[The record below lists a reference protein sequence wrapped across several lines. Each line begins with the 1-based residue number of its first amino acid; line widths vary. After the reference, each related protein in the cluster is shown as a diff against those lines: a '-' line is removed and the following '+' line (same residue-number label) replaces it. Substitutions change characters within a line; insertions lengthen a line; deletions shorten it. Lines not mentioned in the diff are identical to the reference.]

1 VEGKGFGAR
10 KFELRYSLQKHS
22 FRTPEFE
29 VISIQEEATRLLDA
43 NAKRGK
49 GYYYTSPSRRKYPYQ
64 WSWDSSFHAIVNC
77 HLGRPDLAREEILT
91 LLNKMSPEGVLPH
104 IIFHG
109 HRFRTLRNR
118 LLRSYWPQSDLSPL
132 VQPPVVAL
140 AVRDVWRKT
149 GDEDFLG
156 QTLPLLERHF
166 EWLAAKRRFGDSPLV
181 SIISPW
187 ECGLDHKPAFD
198 SLLGRLAKLPFGRYL
213 VLYTSEV
220 KLAWHRFDP
229 AVIVRKKYFNV
240 REVTFNT
247 IYALGLE
254 ALSDIFTDMKD
265 ESKAGYYRIKCD
277 EVGKAIFEECGD
289 SVSGLCFDIDVNTGK
304 FLAESSVSCLL
315 PLALGN
321 VPQEKY
327 EALVSHLTNTE
338 EFWLRFPVPS
348 VPQNSRYFEPND
360 KRYLWRGPTWIN
372 TNWLIAS
379 GLRRHGYDDLADVI
393 AKASRELVR
402 QSGFC
407 EYYNP
412 FTGEG
417 GGQRG
422 FGWST
427 LVAII

>member
-1 VEGKGFGAR
+1 MNIE
-10 KFELRYSLQKHS
+10 SL
-22 FRTPEFE
+22 
-29 VISIQEEATRLLDA
+29 QEEAKRLLDA
-43 NAKRGK
+43 NAKEGN
-49 GYYYTSPSRRKYPYQ
+49 GYYYTAPSRKKYPHQ
-64 WSWDSSFHAIVNC
+64 WSWDSSFHAIVNG
-77 HLGRPDLAREEILT
+77 HLGRTNLAKREIIT
-91 LLNKMSPEGVLPH
+91 LLSKIMPDGTLPH
-104 IIFHG
+104 IIFHD
-109 HRFRTLRNR
+109 RSLASLSNR
-118 LLRSYWPQSDLSPL
+118 VLRSYWPRNDRSPL

-149 GDEDFLG
+149 GDEGFLG

-198 SLLGRLAKLPFGRYL
+198 PLLGRLAKLPFGRYIT
-213 VLYTSEV
+213 LYSSEM
-220 KLAWHRFDP
+220 KLAWHRFDLE
-229 AVIVRKKYFNV
+229 VIVRKKYFNV

-254 ALSDIFTDMKD
+254 ALSDIFADMKD
-265 ESKAGYYRIKCD
+265 ESKAGYYRTRCA
-277 EVGKAIFEECGD
+277 EVEKAIFAECYD
-289 SVSGLCFDIDVNTGK
+289 SASGLCFDVDANTGE
-304 FLAESSVSCLL
+304 FLAEPSISCLF
-315 PLALGN
+315 PLALNN

-327 EALVSHLTNTE
+327 ESLVSHLTNTE

-348 VPQNSRYFEPND
+348 VPRNSRYFEPND

-372 TNWLIAS
+372 TNWFIAS
-379 GLRRHGYDDLADVI
+379 GLRRHGYDDPADVI
-393 AKASRELVR
+393 AQSSRDLVR

-412 FTGEG
+412 ITGEG
-417 GGQRG
+417 GGQKD

-427 LVAII
+427 LAAII